1 MKNTFGNNITVTIFG
16 ESHGPAIGAVIDGM
30 PPGIKINSSFIKKQ
44 LDKRKPKGKISTARV
59 ESDRVQII
67 SGVFEGFRIRTS
79 TQKITVKQKRS
90 LVHLTQITAGT
101 ASISDFRITV
111 EADIFPEDL
120 LLPLWQSEQS
130 ALICSQAKESMLLLI

>member
-30 PPGIKINSSFIKKQ
+30 PPGIKIDSGFIKKQ

-67 SGVFEGFRIRTS
+67 SGVFEDYS
-79 TQKITVKQKRS
+79 C
-90 LVHLTQITAGT
+90 GT
-101 ASISDFRITV
+101 
-111 EADIFPEDL
+111 P
-120 LLPLWQSEQS
+120 
-130 ALICSQAKESMLLLI
+130 ICLLIQNQNQHSKDYNKTKALARPSHADYSGCL

>member
-30 PPGIKINSSFIKKQ
+30 PPGIKIDSGFIKKQ

-67 SGVFEGFRIRTS
+67 SGVFEDYSCGTPICLLIQIRTS
-79 TQKITVKQKRS
+79 TLKITAKQKRS
-90 LVHLTQITAGT
+90 PAHLMQTTVEIANT
-101 ASISDFRITV
+101 SDFRITA
-111 EADIFPEDL
+111 EEDISPEG
-120 LLPLWQSEQS
+120 
-130 ALICSQAKESMLLLI
+130 